1 MILYVIIIFVA
12 ILVGMAISVYAFGTG
27 GKRKKIFQ
35 DIYFSV
41 EDCDGVGVLY
51 TKTGEYSA
59 IMKIENPVQKYSA
72 NIDSYYEFTRLM
84 SALAQT
90 LGEGYAI
97 HKQDVFVRKP
107 FRDESGNNHE
117 FLSESYF
124 KYFTG
129 RMYTDSETYLI
140 ITQENKKS
148 RLMSFDSKK
157 WRDFLVKI
165 RKAYDQMKDSGVPAR
180 FLGKEEARV
189 YVDRYF
195 SMNFADKTVSM
206 TNFKVDDETI
216 SMGDRRC
223 KIYSLIDVDVT
234 NLPSVIRPYTSIE
247 VNNVSM
253 PVDLLSLVDSIP
265 GVESVVYNQMLFMPN
280 QKREL
285 GLLDKKKNRHASMPN
300 PSNLI
305 AVEDIKKVQDIIARE
320 NKQLLYTHYNITQ
333 VSDLDFKPFEHT
345 L

>member
-165 RKAYDQMKDSGVPAR
+165 RKAYDQMKDSGVPA
-180 FLGKEEARV
+180 
-189 YVDRYF
+189 
-195 SMNFADKTVSM
+195 
-206 TNFKVDDETI
+206 
-216 SMGDRRC
+216 
-223 KIYSLIDVDVT
+223 
-234 NLPSVIRPYTSIE
+234 
-247 VNNVSM
+247 
-253 PVDLLSLVDSIP
+253 
-265 GVESVVYNQMLFMPN
+265 
-280 QKREL
+280 
-285 GLLDKKKNRHASMPN
+285 
-300 PSNLI
+300 
-305 AVEDIKKVQDIIARE
+305 
-320 NKQLLYTHYNITQ
+320 
-333 VSDLDFKPFEHT
+333 
-345 L
+345 